1 MLLALSLLCLITAVI
16 TIINANKKNSLFMVF
31 KPLTTV
37 LIILIAL
44 NAGINSSYSLAILAA
59 LTASLFGDV
68 FLLFES
74 KFILGLVSFLI
85 AHIFYIKAFYSGF
98 SRFGLLFFALPL
110 LFYAGLMLRL
120 LWPGLAK
127 LKLPVL
133 IYISAILLMAYQAAE
148 AYHRS
153 HGLSA
158 LLALAG
164 ALLFSF
170 SDSVL
175 ALNKFRKPFKTAQLL
190 ILSSYYLA
198 QWLISLSLYSFGG

>member
-1 MLLALSLLCLITAVI
+1 MLLALSILCLVSAIVTL
-16 TIINANKKNSLFMVF
+16 INADQKNNLFMVF

-44 NAGINSSYSLAILAA
+44 NAGISGSYALAILTA
-59 LTASLFGDV
+59 LIASLFGDV

-98 SRFGLLFFALPL
+98 SGFGLLFFALPL
-110 LFYAGLMLRL
+110 LLYAVIMLRL
-120 LWPGLAK
+120 LWPGLGR

-133 IYISAILLMAYQAAE
+133 VYISAILLMAYQAAE
-148 AYHRS
+148 VYYHS
-153 HGLSA
+153 HSLSA
-158 LLALAG
+158 IFALVG
-164 ALLFSF
+164 ALLFTF
-170 SDSVL
+170 SDSAL
-175 ALNKFRKPFKTAQLL
+175 ALNKFRKPFNNAQLI

-198 QWLISLSLYSFGG
+198 QWLIALSLYRFGG